1 MRFMENKLYFTT
13 QPVVVLDDY
22 RQFKVGF
29 YELLLRDSTTN
40 RFPGQAFLMR
50 FLKKM
55 GTKSS

>member
-1 MRFMENKLYFTT
+1 MENKLYFTT